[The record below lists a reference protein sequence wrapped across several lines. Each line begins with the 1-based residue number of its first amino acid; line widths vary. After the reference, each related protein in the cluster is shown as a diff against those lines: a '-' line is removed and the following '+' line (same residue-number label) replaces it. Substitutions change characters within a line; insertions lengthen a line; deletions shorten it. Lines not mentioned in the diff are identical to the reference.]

1 MTETSSQEGR
11 TSDDPL
17 EALKRAGGGFARA
30 LGGRAVDKI
39 TDRVGGLSDRLTS
52 FASGESQG
60 RGDEDEDHAG
70 GDGEG
75 GGDAQVG
82 AKAAAAGKAAEKLAS
97 GESPIKAGFSA
108 IGTGIKEKVKGLF
121 GRGRKGGKGGG
132 RKKFNNFVDSFD
144 VGVPVRVAYNQ
155 WTTYDQWPSF
165 MKKTERAE
173 LDADQGK
180 VKLKG
185 QVFWSHREWETTIK
199 EQVPDKRIV
208 WDSAGPKGHISGA
221 VTFHPLGDDLTRIV
235 VVLEYY
241 PQGLF
246 EKTANMWRAANRR
259 MRLEIKFF
267 IRQVMRD
274 AILHP
279 EDFEGYRAEIH
290 DKEIVRSHED
300 VMEEERQAEEES
312 EGEQAEEGGEEEQ
325 PEAEAEAEAEGEE
338 PEGEAEEEEEET
350 EEEEE
355 EEPEPAETQGRTR

>member
-1 MTETSSQEGR
+1 MTETSPQEAGGR
-11 TSDDPL
+11 TSAEPL
-17 EALKRAGGGFARA
+17 DALKRAGGGFARA

-39 TDRVGGLSDRLTS
+39 TDRVGGLSDRLNA
-52 FASGESQG
+52 FATGESQDG
-60 RGDEDEDHAG
+60 GDQDGDDR
-70 GDGEG
+70 GDGE
-75 GGDAQVG
+75 QRS
-82 AKAAAAGKAAEKLAS
+82 AKAAAAGTAAEKLAS
-97 GESPIKAGFSA
+97 GESPIRAGFSA

-121 GRGRKGGKGGG
+121 GRRGKGGKGGG

-144 VGVPVRVAYNQ
+144 VGVPVKVAYNQ

-221 VTFHPLGDDLTRIV
+221 VTFHPLGDELTRIV

-312 EGEQAEEGGEEEQ
+312 EGEQ
-325 PEAEAEAEAEGEE
+325 PEGEE
-338 PEGEAEEEEEET
+338 G
-350 EEEEE
+350 EEE
-355 EEPEPAETQGRTR
+355 EEPEPAETQGRTQ

>member
-1 MTETSSQEGR
+1 MTETSSQEGGGR

-60 RGDEDEDHAG
+60 GGDEDEGRDD
-70 GDGEG
+70 GDGGEQG
-75 GGDAQVG
+75 S

-97 GESPIKAGFSA
+97 GESPIKAGLSA
-108 IGTGIKEKVKGLF
+108 AGTGIKEKIKGLF
-121 GRGRKGGKGGG
+121 GRGKGGKGGG
-132 RKKFNNFVDSFD
+132 RKMKFNNFVDSFD
-144 VGVPVRVAYNQ
+144 IGVPVQLAYNQ
-155 WTTYDQWPSF
+155 WTTYDQWPNF
-165 MKKTERAE
+165 MKKTETAE

-199 EQVPDKRIV
+199 EQVPNKRIV

-221 VTFHPLGDDLTRIV
+221 VTFHSLEEDLTRIV

-241 PQGLF
+241 PQGFF
-246 EKTANMWRAANRR
+246 EKTANIWRAANRR

-290 DKEIVRSHED
+290 DKEIVRTHED
-300 VMEEERQAEEES
+300 VMEEERQAEEEAQ
-312 EGEQAEEGGEEEQ
+312 GEQPEEGEEEQ
-325 PEAEAEAEAEGEE
+325 EPEAEGEGEE
-338 PEGEAEEEEEET
+338 PEGEEEEPEEEEGP
-350 EEEEE
+350 EEE

>member
-1 MTETSSQEGR
+1 M
-11 TSDDPL
+11 
-17 EALKRAGGGFARA
+17 
-30 LGGRAVDKI
+30 
-39 TDRVGGLSDRLTS
+39 
-52 FASGESQG
+52 
-60 RGDEDEDHAG
+60 
-70 GDGEG
+70 
-75 GGDAQVG
+75 
-82 AKAAAAGKAAEKLAS
+82 
-97 GESPIKAGFSA
+97 
-108 IGTGIKEKVKGLF
+108 
-121 GRGRKGGKGGG
+121 
-132 RKKFNNFVDSFD
+132 KFNNFVDSFD
-144 VGVPVRVAYNQ
+144 IGVPVGLAYNQ
-155 WTTYDQWPSF
+155 WTTYDQWPNF

-180 VKLKG
+180 VKFKG

-199 EQVPDKRIV
+199 EQIPNKRIV

-221 VTFHPLGDDLTRIV
+221 VTFHSLEEDLTRIV

-241 PQGLF
+241 PQGFF

-312 EGEQAEEGGEEEQ
+312 EGEQPEEGGEEEQ
-325 PEAEAEAEAEGEE
+325 QAEGEE
-338 PEGEAEEEEEET
+338 QPEAGTETEPEEEEG
-350 EEEEE
+350 EEE
-355 EEPEPAETQGRTR
+355 EEPEPAEQQGRTR